1 MKRILIVWAVALV
14 AFAACTNKSA
24 TSAKI
29 EGLDF
34 DSIVVDTTA
43 ALTDLKLTPL
53 CRISLNLQYAKGNNA
68 DKINNVL
75 LHAGILM
82 PDYLGLTNQKLSMKQ
97 AVDSFVKRMLND
109 YLHDYAALYRQDREN
124 GSSYNYEYKV
134 KTYTRNGAENIV
146 VYTAK
151 IYTYGGGAHGIN
163 QTLVRNIDV
172 TTGKVLELQDVF
184 VPGYEPTL
192 KELLLKKV
200 GERFNADGLDE
211 LNKKDVFAD
220 GHVYVPDNFAIDDDS
235 FTFIYCED
243 EIAPHAVGEI
253 SVTLSRSELSRIL
266 K

>member
-1 MKRILIVWAVALV
+1 MKRILIALAVAFG
-14 AFAACTNKSA
+14 AFAACTNKKG
-24 TSAKI
+24 TTAKI

-34 DSIVVDTTA
+34 DSIVVDTTV
-43 ALTDLKLTPL
+43 ALTNDKDAPRCNVTL
-53 CRISLNLQYAKGNNA
+53 SLQFAKGNNA
-68 DKINNVL
+68 DKINNAL
-75 LHAGILM
+75 IHAGIMM
-82 PDYLGLTNQKLSMKQ
+82 PDYLGLTNQKFGMKQ
-97 AVDSFVKRMLND
+97 AVDSFMKRLISD
-109 YLHDYAALYRQDREN
+109 YVADYGMLYRQDREHATA
-124 GSSYNYEYKV
+124 YNYDYKV
-134 KTYTRNGAENIV
+134 KTATRNGAKNII

-172 TTGKVLELQDVF
+172 ATGNVLQLQDVF

-200 GERFNADGLDE
+200 GERFDANGLDE
-211 LNKKDVFAD
+211 LNKKDIFAD
-220 GHVYVPDNFAIDDDS
+220 GYVYVPDNFSIDDDS
-235 FTFIYCED
+235 FTFTYCED

>member
-43 ALTDLKLTPL
+43 ALTDLKLSPL

-68 DKINNVL
+68 DKINNAL

-82 PDYLGLTNQKLSMKQ
+82 PDYLGLTNQKFSMKQ
-97 AVDSFVKRMLND
+97 AVYSFVKRMLN
-109 YLHDYAALYRQDREN
+109 DYAALYRQDREN

-172 TTGKVLELQDVF
+172 TTGKVLQLQDVF

-192 KELLLKKV
+192 KELLLRK
-200 GERFNADGLDE
+200 
-211 LNKKDVFAD
+211 
-220 GHVYVPDNFAIDDDS
+220 
-235 FTFIYCED
+235 IYLPMGMYMCQ
-243 EIAPHAVGEI
+243 ITSPSTTIVSPLYI
-253 SVTLSRSELSRIL
+253 VKTR
-266 K
+266 

>member
-1 MKRILIVWAVALV
+1 
-14 AFAACTNKSA
+14 
-24 TSAKI
+24 
-29 EGLDF
+29 
-34 DSIVVDTTA
+34 
-43 ALTDLKLTPL
+43 
-53 CRISLNLQYAKGNNA
+53 
-68 DKINNVL
+68 
-75 LHAGILM
+75 M
-82 PDYLGLTNQKLSMKQ
+82 PDYLGLTNQKFSIKQ
-97 AVDSFVKRMLND
+97 AVDSFVTRMLND
-109 YLHDYAALYRQDREN
+109 YATDYAALYRQDRQHT
-124 GSSYNYEYKV
+124 SSYNYEYKV
-134 KTYTRNGAENIV
+134 KTFTRNGAENIV

-151 IYTYGGGAHGIN
+151 IYTFGGGAHGIN

-172 TTGKVLELQDVF
+172 TTGKVLQLQDVF

-211 LNKKDVFAD
+211 LNKKDIFAD
-220 GHVYVPDNFAIDDDS
+220 GHVYVPDNFAIDDDG